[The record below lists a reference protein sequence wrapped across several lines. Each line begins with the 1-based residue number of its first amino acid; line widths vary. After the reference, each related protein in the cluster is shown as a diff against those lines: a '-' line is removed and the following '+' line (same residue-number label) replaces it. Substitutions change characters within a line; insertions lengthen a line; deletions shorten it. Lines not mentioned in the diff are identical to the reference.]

1 MTHKNI
7 THVPSL
13 MGDSILFGFCPRVI
27 AVQVQVQPESESE
40 SECDSV
46 RVGEKPVAL
55 L

>member
-1 MTHKNI
+1 
-7 THVPSL
+7 
-13 MGDSILFGFCPRVI
+13 MGDSILFGFCPRVF

-46 RVGEKPVAL
+46 RVGKKPVAL